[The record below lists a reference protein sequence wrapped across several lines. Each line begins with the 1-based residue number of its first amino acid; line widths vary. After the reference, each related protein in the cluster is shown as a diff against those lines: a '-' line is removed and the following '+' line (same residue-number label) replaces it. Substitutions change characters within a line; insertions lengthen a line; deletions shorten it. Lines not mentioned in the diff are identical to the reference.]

1 MKTTKKNMISPLG
14 EPINIFAPGCAV
26 RIMPDD
32 FVAGGTLER
41 AEPVGGGLVKIT
53 FSSGVQYLVDDSLQ
67 EQLDCLVGQ
76 HMTIGHVLGEWGCGA
91 LP

>member
-1 MKTTKKNMISPLG
+1 MKTAKKNTTSPLG

-41 AEPVGGGLVKIT
+41 AEPVGGGLVCRWHWQAVLFPLPILPRRLH
-53 FSSGVQYLVDDSLQ
+53 VELDAVYL
-67 EQLDCLVGQ
+67 
-76 HMTIGHVLGEWGCGA
+76 
-91 LP
+91 